1 MTNWD
6 LFLECKDVPTYE
18 NKAIYHINRMK
29 GKKPHDHLVDAEK
42 ALDKVVTTFYDK
54 NNTLEEKETTLT

>member
-6 LFLECKDVPTYE
+6 LFLECKDIPTYE
-18 NKAIYHINRMK
+18 NKSIYHINRMK

-42 ALDKVVTTFYDK
+42 AFYKVLTPFYDK
-54 NNTLEEKETTLT
+54 NTLE